1 MLRRGLARR
10 GCVRCE
16 ETVPSAMLR
25 NDGGDDVYPASEDTH
40 LLIDAL
46 MSESSQF
53 VARGASACL
62 CLELGYVSLLVPDI
76 AL

>member
-1 MLRRGLARR
+1 
-10 GCVRCE
+10 
-16 ETVPSAMLR
+16 MLR